1 MRVTNDTGSTDLLT
15 VRVLRMP
22 LAVSARSTQHFEE
35 LMREFA
41 LITLDTER
49 DRESTDSTRPVP
61 ERLLDVVAELTHEF
75 AAFTTAVT
83 AQREEAAAR
92 GDAEVDL
99 IYHMPPSTAD
109 AVRQLDTLLEEVD
122 DFCRSGQHLITL
134 ATPPE
139 SLAFRQW
146 YLNEFIAQIE
156 RDEAPVPWPDYVAAH
171 HRDADWAQA
180 DSTQR

>member
-1 MRVTNDTGSTDLLT
+1 MRVTHSNGSTDLLT
-15 VRVLRMP
+15 VHVLRVPM
-22 LAVSARSTQHFEE
+22 AVSARSTQHFEE

-61 ERLLDVVAELTHEF
+61 ERLLDVVAELTNEF
-75 AAFTTAVT
+75 AAFTAAVT

-92 GDAEVDL
+92 GDSEIDL
-99 IYHMPPSTAD
+99 TYHMPASIAD
-109 AVRQLDTLLEEVD
+109 AVRQLEALLEEVD
-122 DFCRSGQHLITL
+122 DFCQSGQHLITL

-146 YLNEFIAQIE
+146 YFNEFLAQIE
-156 RDEAPVPWPDYVAAH
+156 RDEPPVPWPDYVAEH
-171 HRDADWAQA
+171 HKDAEWARA

>member
-1 MRVTNDTGSTDLLT
+1 MTNSNGTTDLLT

-92 GDAEVDL
+92 GDSEVDL
-99 IYHMPPSTAD
+99 TYHMPPSTSD
-109 AVRQLDTLLEEVD
+109 AVRQLETLLEEVD
-122 DFCRSGQHLITL
+122 EFCRSGQHLITL

-156 RDEAPVPWPDYVAAH
+156 RDEAPVPWPDYVAEH

-180 DSTQR
+180 DSAQR